1 MTVLIACYMLTLCR
15 LNCDTCFAWQEATL
29 AGASSEETARGRS
42 CLQEMQEK
50 LQHLRGTV
58 PTPAAQQ
65 SRGPAPLNGA
75 TAFSFRL
82 PEGYVEG
89 TSVPVVS
96 PSGQQ
101 LLVRHDSDSGYPSSA
116 RTHLTSYTAFTV

>member
-1 MTVLIACYMLTLCR
+1 MLIACYMLTLCR

-50 LQHLRGTV
+50 LQQLRGTV

-65 SRGPAPLNGA
+65 SHGAAPLSGTCSTQCVNAVPAPVN
-75 TAFSFRL
+75 SFYMKV

-89 TSVPVVS
+89 TSVPAVS
-96 PSGQQ
+96 PSGQE
-101 LLVRHDSDSGYPSSA
+101 LLVRHNSG
-116 RTHLTSYTAFTV
+116 